1 MQREQQKSAGLERLT
16 AALAASKGPAPV
28 DRWNPPYC
36 GDLDIRIAADGTW
49 SYLGSPIGRA
59 PLVKLFSSV
68 LKREGDRHFLVTPVE
83 KIGIQVEDA
92 PFQAVQMEVDGAG
105 EERAVHFRTN
115 VDDVVTVGPE
125 HRLRFERTAGDGA
138 APYVHVR
145 SGLWA
150 RVTRALAYDLIALG
164 EYRPEPGGLRFGVA
178 AGGLFHGAP
187 WLESGGDV

>member
-16 AALAASKGPAPV
+16 AALTASRGAAPV

-36 GDLDIRIAADGTW
+36 GELDIRIAADGTW

-92 PFQAVQMEVDGAG
+92 PFQAVQMEVDGTG
-105 EERAVHFRTN
+105 EERAIHFRTN

-125 HRLRFERTAGDGA
+125 NRLRFERAAQDGA

-145 SGLWA
+145 RGLWA
-150 RVTRALAYDLIALG
+150 RVTRAVAYDLIALG
-164 EYRPEPGGLRFGVA
+164 EYRPEPEGWRFGVA

-187 WLESGGDV
+187 WLESEGDV